1 MKEIFTNIV
10 VTLLLLIISSP
21 IEIRSQDLIKVGEDT
36 KVVIS
41 IDDVKTINKVFVD
54 HKLLNKKVKSLEN
67 IIFLDSV
74 TISKKDSVIECQE
87 SLMKYNKAI
96 YESKISWL
104 EKENKSEKRKR
115 LKTNT
120 ILGSVIVAIIG
131 GFIVFK

>member
-1 MKEIFTNIV
+1 M
-10 VTLLLLIISSP
+10 
-21 IEIRSQDLIKVGEDT
+21 
-36 KVVIS
+36 IS

-120 ILGSVIVAIIG
+120 ILGTVIVAIIG

>member
-54 HKLLNKKVKSLEN
+54 HKLLNKKVESLEN